1 LLVFEIFYYD
11 LGNYLWISP
20 TLLADYEMKDEF
32 SREFHEFWSQTAG
45 RVRAFMFC
53 TCENWTDA
61 DDMTQDC
68 FLRALRAWGQY
79 RAEASRKAWLWGIAK
94 RTRADWFRRKQRQAA
109 IVTEDV
115 EALIKEV
122 PNERKNDKIDLVW
135 DAIKKLSREKMDV
148 IHLKFTAGLSYA
160 QIAEALGI
168 PVGTVRSRL
177 HRGLN
182 EVKILIGEKENEA

>member
-1 LLVFEIFYYD
+1 M
-11 LGNYLWISP
+11 
-20 TLLADYEMKDEF
+20 TDEF
-32 SREFHEFWSQTAG
+32 SREFNEFWSQTAG

-53 TCENWTDA
+53 MCDNWTDA

-79 RAEASRKAWLWGIAK
+79 NAKASRQAWLWGIAR
-94 RTRADWFRRKQRQAA
+94 RTRVDWFRQKQRK
-109 IVTEDV
+109 IDIGIED
-115 EALIKEV
+115 IDGFTKEV
-122 PNERKNDKIDLVW
+122 SDEKKDDELDMVW
-135 DAIKKLSREKMDV
+135 DAVKRLNEEQTDV

-177 HRGLN
+177 HRGLK
-182 EVKILIGEKENEA
+182 EVKKQIGEQENET